1 MPDTTT
7 TAVIIIC
14 TAVALFVTG
23 LGILV
28 CLLNKKGKENG
39 EVYVINASIQ
49 RKGRRR
55 SIYFTLEPLDS
66 NLDTDAN
73 TDANMEVDKT
83 VEDLSKHEDSQMN
96 ESSDM
101 TFSSD

>member
-1 MPDTTT
+1 MLDATT

-14 TAVALFVTG
+14 TAVVIFVTG

-28 CLLNKKGKENG
+28 CLLNKKGNENG

-55 SIYFTLEPLDS
+55 SISFTLEPLDS
-66 NLDTDAN
+66 NLD